1 MRPQWALTAAE
12 RQLLPAGRR
21 RGPTRGL
28 IAIMMFVMVIVAA
41 AGLAIGNA
49 AALLSQATEARYSIQ
64 LPGGAGQ
71 GDALARAARDLDGV
85 RSARAV
91 PEEEV
96 NETLDRWLGPA
107 AREADL
113 PVPALVEVEFDDN
126 ADAKAI
132 ETALRSEFA
141 DAMLVANRSTIQPLL
156 RSLRAL
162 GWVAASLVIL
172 VGVAAGA
179 AVVLAARAALA
190 ANRDTIDVMHG
201 VGATD
206 EQVVRLFQYRIA
218 LDSLVG
224 GALGAGLAALVLL
237 LVSASGLAIAGRMAG
252 QALLFPVDLLMLALL
267 PLGGALLATLV
278 ARRAVLVSLRALP

>member
-1 MRPQWALTAAE
+1 MTRPFTPTSAE

-49 AALLSQATEARYSIQ
+49 AALLSKASEARYSLQ

-71 GDALARAARDLDGV
+71 AEVMAGAARIMGGV
-85 RSARAV
+85 AAAAPVS
-91 PEEEV
+91 EEEV
-96 NETLDRWLGPA
+96 NATLDRWLGPA
-107 AREADL
+107 ARTADL
-113 PVPALVEVEFDDN
+113 PVPALVEVELRPG
-126 ADAKAI
+126 ADPKAI
-132 ETALRSEFA
+132 EQAIAKDFPGAL
-141 DAMLVANRSTIQPLL
+141 LVANEVTIRPLL

-162 GWVAASLVIL
+162 GWVAASLVLL
-172 VGVAAGA
+172 VAIAAGA
-179 AVVLAARAALA
+179 AVILAARAALA
-190 ANRDTIDVMHG
+190 ANRETIDVMHG

-218 LDSLVG
+218 VDSLVG
-224 GALGAGLAALVLL
+224 GLFGAALAALVLL
-237 LVSASGLAIAGRMAG
+237 VVSASGLAIAGRMAG
-252 QALLFPVDLLMLALL
+252 QPLLFPLDFILLALL
-267 PLGGALLATLV
+267 PLGGALLATFV